1 MLRSSLANSECPS
14 QTPLS
19 PFTGADSVH
28 SLVGHTLEEVE
39 CELVLRT
46 LRYYG
51 GNRTRSARMLGISIR
66 TLRNKINEYAA
77 KGIAVP
83 EPSCARHDRD
93 IFGYDTPPKSQHC
106 TAETA

>member
-19 PFTGADSVH
+19 PFMAANSAH
-28 SLVGHTLEEVE
+28 SLVGLTLEEVE
-39 CELVLRT
+39 CELVLGT

-51 GNRTRSARMLGISIR
+51 GNRTRSARVLGISVR
-66 TLRNKINEYAA
+66 TLRNKINEYAT

-83 EPSCARHDRD
+83 EPSCARHDRVR
-93 IFGYDTPPKSQHC
+93 I
-106 TAETA
+106 